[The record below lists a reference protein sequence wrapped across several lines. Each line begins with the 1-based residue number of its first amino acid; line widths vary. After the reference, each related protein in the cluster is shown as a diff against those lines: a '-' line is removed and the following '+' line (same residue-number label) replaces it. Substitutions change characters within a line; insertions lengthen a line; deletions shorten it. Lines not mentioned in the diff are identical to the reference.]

1 MRPQKVIRAII
12 TYLLFTLGISL
23 VGISWFIAGT
33 DMPFQNKWIDVIDF
47 LFGVVLLC
55 TAGIRISEDSDQ
67 E

>member
-12 TYLLFTLGISL
+12 TYLLFTLGTALI
-23 VGISWFIAGT
+23 GISWFIAGT
-33 DMPFQNKWIDVIDF
+33 DMPFQNKWLDAVVF

-55 TAGIRISEDSDQ
+55 IAGIRISEDSDQ

>member
-23 VGISWFIAGT
+23 VGISWFIAGI
-33 DMPFQNKWIDVIDF
+33 DMPFQNKWLDVIVF

>member
-23 VGISWFIAGT
+23 IGIFWFIAGT
-33 DMPFQNKWIDVIDF
+33 DMPFQNKWLDVIVF

>member
-12 TYLLFTLGISL
+12 TYLLFALGITL

-33 DMPFQNKWIDVIDF
+33 DMPFQNKWLDVIVF

>member
-12 TYLLFTLGISL
+12 TYLLFTLGITL
-23 VGISWFIAGT
+23 VGISWFIGT
-33 DMPFQNKWIDVIDF
+33 DMPFQNKWLDAVVF
-47 LFGVVLLC
+47 LFGVILLC

>member
-12 TYLLFTLGISL
+12 TYLLFTLGITL

-33 DMPFQNKWIDVIDF
+33 AMPFQNKWLDAVVF

>member
-12 TYLLFTLGISL
+12 TYLLFTLGITL
-23 VGISWFIAGT
+23 IGISWFIVGT
-33 DMPFQNKWIDVIDF
+33 DMPFQNKWLDVTVF

>member
-12 TYLLFTLGISL
+12 TYLLFTLGITL
-23 VGISWFIAGT
+23 VGISWFIVST
-33 DMPFQNKWIDVIDF
+33 DMPFQNKWLDVIVF

>member
-12 TYLLFTLGISL
+12 TYLLFTLGITL

-33 DMPFQNKWIDVIDF
+33 DMPFQNKWLDVTVF
-47 LFGVVLLC
+47 LFGVALLC